1 MRLARRV
8 ERSRRL
14 TDGGACGEMGSM
26 DLFDHAAQEA
36 AQEAARQKAERQK
49 ATPAKGQRAPG
60 GRAPAASLSAQE
72 IHGHDFDDEP
82 GAPNERDVGVLT
94 VTQLTGEIESRLKG
108 LGRVAVEGEISGLKK
123 AGSGHIYFTLKDGQA
138 SVSCAI
144 WRSRVA
150 AATRTPLEEGQ
161 RVVCHGRLDVYK
173 PRGSYSLIVERVER
187 RGLGEMLA
195 RLEKLKADL
204 RERGWFDRSRPIPD
218 MPKCIGVVTSRDAD
232 AWRDFLRTRSLRWPA
247 YPVRLRHTRVQGPG
261 AAAEVAQAIAHMAS
275 TGVDLI
281 CVVRGG
287 GSLEDLWTF
296 NEAAVAEAVWACPVP
311 VISGVGHESD
321 HTLID
326 MVADHRAHTPT
337 DAAQTVI
344 PDQRERRVQVERQG
358 AHLDDVVDRLLEG
371 RTRRLVDLSRR
382 RVLRDTRW
390 LVEDRAR
397 AWTDLSRRL
406 RLAGESRLERAARA
420 LSGFR
425 VRLADGSPVLRVGRA
440 RERLARAGPAL
451 QRSLELILAS
461 RATRLEIAGKALEAI
476 SPLAVLERGYSI
488 TRAADGRALR
498 SADEAQVGQEIETI
512 LHAGRVRS
520 TVKGAEAPA
529 DDADGASA

>member
-1 MRLARRV
+1 M
-8 ERSRRL
+8 
-14 TDGGACGEMGSM
+14 GAM
-26 DLFDHAAQEA
+26 DLFDHAAREA
-36 AQEAARQKAERQK
+36 AQEAARQKAERAAQ
-49 ATPAKGQRAPG
+49 GQRAPAS
-60 GRAPAASLSAQE
+60 RAPAGRSEVDPRA
-72 IHGHDFDDEP
+72 HDFDEEP
-82 GAPNERDVGVLT
+82 PEPDERDAGVLT
-94 VTQLTGEIESRLKG
+94 VTQLTGEIERRLKD

-123 AGSGHIYFTLKDGQA
+123 AGSGHVYFTLKDGQSA
-138 SVSCAI
+138 VSCAI

-187 RGLGEMLA
+187 RGLGELLA
-195 RLEKLKADL
+195 RLEKLKVDL
-204 RERGWFDRSRPIPD
+204 REKGWFDRSRPVPD
-218 MPKCIGVVTSRDAD
+218 MPKCVGVVTSRDAD

-261 AAAEVAQAIAHMAS
+261 SAQDVARAIAHLAS
-275 TGVDLI
+275 TGVDVI

-296 NEAAVAEAVWACPVP
+296 NEAVVAEAVWACPVP
-311 VISGVGHESD
+311 VVSGVGHESD

-326 MVADHRAHTPT
+326 LVADHRAHTPT

-344 PDQRERRVQVERQG
+344 PDLRERRTQLERHG

-371 RTRRLVDLSRR
+371 RTRRLIDLSKR

-397 AWTDLSRRL
+397 AWSDLSRRL
-406 RLAGESRLERAARA
+406 RLAGESRLDRAARTLA
-420 LSGFR
+420 GFR
-425 VRLADGSPVLRVGRA
+425 VRLADRSPVVRVGRA
-440 RERLARAGPAL
+440 RERLGRVGPAL
-451 QRSLELILAS
+451 QRSAELALS
-461 RATRLEIAGKALEAI
+461 TRATRLEIAGKALEAI

-488 TRAADGRALR
+488 TRTADGRALR
-498 SADEAQVGQEIETI
+498 SADEATTGQEIETI

-520 TVKGAEAPA
+520 TVTGSDAGSMDGKGAGE
-529 DDADGASA
+529 